1 MEKIYYFLSGLPR
14 TGTTV
19 LGAILNQNPQVFV
32 GPISP
37 LVDFIEINHLQFKTN
52 TSYLTNKKINFENE
66 FVKNIPNIWYAD
78 IDKKIIID
86 KNRNWARHIEY
97 IKKYI
102 TSDVKIICTV
112 RPVLE
117 ILASFIKIIRQTPNK
132 KSFVDI
138 ELYLNKKPITDDNR
152 CDYLMSKHGVVE
164 RCLYSLAQPYINDN
178 ENLIHIVDYNDLT
191 TTPKLTI
198 DKIYDF
204 LDLPKFEH
212 DFDNITHAYKEDDE
226 VFGIPDLHT
235 VRKSLSKNE
244 YDYKEFL
251 SDYVIEKYNNLEFW
265 N

>member
-1 MEKIYYFLSGLPR
+1 MKKIYYFLSGLPR
-14 TGTTV
+14 TGTTL

-37 LVDFIEINHLQFKTN
+37 LVDLIQTNLQQFKTN
-52 TSYLTNKKINFENE
+52 TSYLANKKINFENE
-66 FVKNIPNIWYAD
+66 LLTNLPHAWYAD
-78 IDKKIIID
+78 VDKKIIID
-86 KNRNWARHIEY
+86 KNRGWARHIDY

-117 ILASFIKIIRQTPNK
+117 ILASFIKIIHQTPNK

-138 ELYLNKKPITDDNR
+138 ELYLNKIPITDDNR
-152 CDYLMSKHGVVE
+152 CDYLMSKFGVVE

-178 ENLIHIVDYNDLT
+178 ENLIHIVDYNDLAEN
-191 TTPKLTI
+191 PKLI
-198 DKIYDF
+198 INNIYDF
-204 LDLPKFEH
+204 LNLSKYEH
-212 DFDNITHAYKEDDE
+212 DFDNITHGYKEDDE

-251 SDYVIEKYNNLEFW
+251 SDYVIEKYNNIEFW